1 MLGNGIGP
9 LKTSLAEKITIKILK
24 SLDYIV
30 LRDDV
35 SFEFL
40 KNHNMKNIYLGNDL
54 AFSLDIDKKSET
66 RPKRVIINLRD
77 WFYDEKFIDI
87 MVDFIEYLRCV

>member
-1 MLGNGIGP
+1 
-9 LKTSLAEKITIKILK
+9 
-24 SLDYIV
+24 
-30 LRDDV
+30 
-35 SFEFL
+35 
-40 KNHNMKNIYLGNDL
+40 MKNIYLGNDL

-87 MVDFIEYLRCV
+87 MVDFIEYLGGNEYEIVLLPFQKETMTGSCKNKGQN